1 MIEEGE
7 TLVNTISKYVYI
19 KGMLKVKAKV
29 AKEIEFLKNFD
40 EGKNKELKADHLA
53 STNLHYFKALVSCL
67 ISCRNVVAVFQC
79 FYLKTKDG
87 TVKQIKV
94 DIVSENGKVW
104 VKVSARNPK
113 ALLQLSLG
121 QGEYGQRSILDQAED
136 LVACASQCKHQ
147 FTPPLVVFHFS
158 KTLESV
164 LVQQLESLG
173 VKISMGDIYLFA
185 TIDDDEVTHP
195 FVEKDID
202 KLNLDVSTMIAYISA
217 LTNGSANF
225 IFCEQMLNDQAEQE
239 RKEPLKPLLD
249 KLFEVHPTEI
259 RTSISPSSA
268 VELNTTSTLANYA
281 TEAALRLTNHL
292 GYMPTC
298 GNHRLHIEL
307 LLWIPQP
314 LATYEQ
320 FYATVHTNDIVLKA
334 NNLDKAYTRTIF
346 TLSNSEHVTV
356 SALRVPPTPEFLP
369 HPSQQ
374 LAKVHPTEIRTSISP
389 SSAVKLNTTSALAN
403 YATEQDTTAYKMIVF
418 KELIIPSSVL
428 LMMCVNSI
436 QAQCP
441 NRCSCQLNEQQRTVN
456 CWGRDLLAF
465 PADIDN
471 KVNTLELSNNSIAF
485 LPANLEEYASLEG
498 LFLPDEVRC
507 QSPESVSGSKWE
519 SACYNDWY
527 PIKNIQRSVFDHYG
541 VIVLVSIFSIAA
553 LLLVVLTIRK
563 GIVSRKKRMDD
574 MDRQSREA
582 RLMQERLRRQHQ
594 ESLEYQSDD
603 NISVDI
609 REYMDERR
617 PRQVSQP
624 PTYEE
629 AVLLPRLR
637 ASQEELETS
646 SAVVAETRTID
657 EQPNRS
663 RRSSVSSSRSADSNH
678 SSSLSGV
685 SPSGSESDQVTGD
698 SEQQKEE
705 SQLTVKKKKSYAEL
719 CFHEMVGR
727 LMLIVLLLKQTGTFT
742 PPTLPYPLTP

>member
-1 MIEEGE
+1 MESDFNSRKIEELE
-7 TLVNTISKYVYI
+7 SK
-19 KGMLKVKAKV
+19 
-29 AKEIEFLKNFD
+29 
-40 EGKNKELKADHLA
+40 
-53 STNLHYFKALVSCL
+53 
-67 ISCRNVVAVFQC
+67 
-79 FYLKTKDG
+79 
-87 TVKQIKV
+87 
-94 DIVSENGKVW
+94 
-104 VKVSARNPK
+104 
-113 ALLQLSLG
+113 
-121 QGEYGQRSILDQAED
+121 
-136 LVACASQCKHQ
+136 
-147 FTPPLVVFHFS
+147 VVFHFS

-185 TIDDDEVTHP
+185 TIDDEEITHP

-239 RKEPLKPLLD
+239 RKEPLKPVLD
-249 KLFEVHPTEI
+249 KLFEGIGKVELEEVNPHLRGRRVENHLGKTTPVHPTEI

-268 VELNTTSTLANYA
+268 VELNTTSMLANYA
-281 TEAALRLTNHL
+281 TEAGKSLLCCETAKQALSDIIRNSGGTGERTYALRLTNHL

-374 LAKVHPTEIRTSISP
+374 LAKVHPTEIRTSISQ

-657 EQPNRS
+657 EQPTRS

-698 SEQQKEE
+698 SEQQSNTERPA
-705 SQLTVKKKKSYAEL
+705 KKTYHKPDT
-719 CFHEMVGR
+719 
-727 LMLIVLLLKQTGTFT
+727 IN
-742 PPTLPYPLTP
+742 